1 MPEEFV
7 VAQNL
12 EQALTNFDPS
22 YPLPADCPFHVERE
36 DKPLEMLRT
45 ALLIEH
51 KQAPKYFFSGHQGCG
66 KSTELNNLAVDEKI
80 KEKFYIIKY
89 SMKDVCDVNNLNYID
104 VLFSIGAQIYIQY
117 VEGGNELSSG
127 LKSELD
133 NWRKNIEKTFEEK
146 LSIKT
151 SLSGGLKAFFFTI
164 LAKIKTEDSSRLII
178 REKIEPRLSELIE
191 KINLIITDIKA
202 KEKKNVLILIDDLDK
217 PSLEKA
223 KEIFYNN
230 FTAITQ
236 PKCYIVY
243 TVPVSIMFTQE
254 STTIRDFQISL
265 PNIKLHHKNDRTNKH
280 EPGYRVMRSFIIKRI
295 KNDLIDS
302 DALEY
307 AVKMG
312 AGVFRETARIMQ
324 IASYS
329 AIEHKRNKI
338 IKEDIE
344 RAERERRS
352 DFKRILRTAHYTILK
367 EVYEN
372 NEICG
377 IEKIGDLLH
386 NLSVLEYVNH
396 ENWCD
401 IHPTLENLIS
411 S

>member
-7 VAQNL
+7 VADNL
-12 EQALTNFDPS
+12 ELALTNFDPS
-22 YPLPADCPFHVERE
+22 YPLPAGCPFHVERE
-36 DKPLEMLRT
+36 DKPLERLKT

-51 KQAPKYFFSGHQGCG
+51 KQAPKYFFSGHRGCG
-66 KSTELNNLAVDEKI
+66 KSTELNNLAADEKI
-80 KEKFYIIKY
+80 KEKFYIINY

-104 VLFSIGAQIYIQY
+104 VLLSIGAQIYIQY
-117 VEGGNELSSG
+117 IEAGNELSSD
-127 LKSELD
+127 LKSELE
-133 NWRKNIEKTFEEK
+133 NWEKTIEKTFEEK
-146 LSIKT
+146 TSIKT
-151 SLSGGLKAFFFTI
+151 ALSGGLKAFFFTM
-164 LAKIKTEDSSRLII
+164 LAKIKTEDSSRKII
-178 REKIEPRLSELIE
+178 REKIEPKLSELIE
-191 KINLIITDIKA
+191 KINLIIADINA
-202 KEKKNVLILIDDLDK
+202 KEKKTVLVLIDDLDK

-243 TVPVSIMFTQE
+243 TVPISIMFTQE

-265 PNIKLHHKNDRTNKH
+265 PNIKLHSKNDRSDKH

-295 KNDLIDS
+295 KKELIDS

-329 AIEHKRNKI
+329 AIEHKRNNI
-338 IKEDIE
+338 IRDDIE
-344 RAERERRS
+344 RAEREIRS
-352 DFKRILRTAHYTILK
+352 DFKRILRTEHYKILK
-367 EVYEN
+367 EIYYDT
-372 NEICG
+372 EICG

-386 NLSVLEYVNH
+386 NLSVLEYINY

-401 IHPTLENLIS
+401 IHPTLEKLVNP
-411 S
+411 